1 MTGIASR
8 GGDSASPCFA
18 GQLLPALFAV
28 LGPLVYVAP
37 LGAVPGLLLLGLG
50 IAVLAARTGDL
61 GWRRIA
67 SGYAVFVP
75 LLVWML
81 LSAVWALDG
90 AAALSLALRLAGL
103 FVVGVALV
111 SWLGRLDQAL
121 LRACLPAL
129 ALGFIAASAVEVID
143 LGVLDGFIIR
153 ALHAKQAANRD
164 AALLYGRGATI
175 QAMLTV
181 PMLLGLWAQGA
192 RRLALMQ
199 LALGALAIF
208 VTDSLSAKM
217 ALATAL
223 VVGAGVFAVPRL
235 RFVIL
240 GVLVL
245 GVLAL
250 PFVLPYRPDPATA
263 CRLANNKASALHR
276 LYIWDFAAERIA
288 ERPILGWGLDGSR
301 RLPGGDAPVI
311 IRRCDAALQPVGNV
325 RVDGTV
331 MPLHPHNAILQ
342 VWLELGGIGAVL
354 SLGTVLAILGRA
366 FTKPAWRHRRAL
378 AAFAGA
384 ALAGLSVALVSFGIW
399 QEWFLSS
406 LFMTAA
412 ACVLAARQDASRQL
426 RT

>member
-1 MTGIASR
+1 MPAEAETPSKRASSSVS
-8 GGDSASPCFA
+8 GSTPASVRCCS
-18 GQLLPALFAV
+18 
-28 LGPLVYVAP
+28 
-37 LGAVPGLLLLGLG
+37 
-50 IAVLAARTGDL
+50 IST
-61 GWRRIA
+61 
-67 SGYAVFVP
+67 SG
-75 LLVWML
+75 
-81 LSAVWALDG
+81 ST
-90 AAALSLALRLAGL
+90 
-103 FVVGVALV
+103 
-111 SWLGRLDQAL
+111 
-121 LRACLPAL
+121 
-129 ALGFIAASAVEVID
+129 
-143 LGVLDGFIIR
+143 IR

-223 VVGAGVFAVPRL
+223 VVAGAFNIAAAMFAVPRL

-342 VWLELGGIGAVL
+342 VWPACRWLWSA
-354 SLGTVLAILGRA
+354 SASGRSGSC
-366 FTKPAWRHRRAL
+366 RRC
-378 AAFAGA
+378 
-384 ALAGLSVALVSFGIW
+384 S
-399 QEWFLSS
+399 
-406 LFMTAA
+406 
-412 ACVLAARQDASRQL
+412 
-426 RT
+426 